1 MANTPLTLKISL
13 PRLIPSLLKE
23 SLYSTDLFINM
34 VILAGMTG
42 QVTKNKDRIIIQN
55 MNNTVR

>member
-1 MANTPLTLKISL
+1 MAKTPLTLKISL
-13 PRLIPSLLKE
+13 PRLIPSLLNE

-42 QVTKNKDRIIIQN
+42 QVTKDKDRIIIQN